1 MGNDLGQ
8 EKSMAQGREGKN
20 LKGLWWNDKV
30 KAVVRRKEA
39 AWKKVLAA
47 SDEELKRCMEAHRE
61 EKDYKM
67 YISKQKKV
75 N

>member
-1 MGNDLGQ
+1 MRVR
-8 EKSMAQGREGKN
+8 EKNPKCVWYTDGI
-20 LKGLWWNDKV
+20 
-30 KAVVRRKEA
+30 KAVVRKKEA